1 MCRTCWRIRATGM
14 RNNRNRI
21 KAVCA
26 TLTGP
31 LHTARGMPCQD
42 CCKYGRAGKNF
53 IAVVSDGAGS
63 AKYGKIGAKII
74 CETLNDLLKNAP
86 LDNIRETVIHAIA
99 VARGK
104 LQRHRLNKNKASEN
118 IDDFAAT
125 LVGMACRGNNG
136 VFFHIGDGAAIA
148 FSGGYGEDF
157 TASRPE
163 NGRFSCET
171 YFYTMD
177 DWKDNLRFTPFENAQ
192 TVFLM
197 SDGVTNFAFSRD
209 FNRIERGFLYPI
221 NDYLESETSK
231 SRAARAL
238 VNTLNTP
245 QARKLN
251 NDDKTLFW
259 AKLS

>member
-1 MCRTCWRIRATGM
+1 MPLPLPGAGCSATGST
-14 RNNRNRI
+14 
-21 KAVCA
+21 KTKV
-26 TLTGP
+26 P
-31 LHTARGMPCQD
+31 
-42 CCKYGRAGKNF
+42 
-53 IAVVSDGAGS
+53 
-63 AKYGKIGAKII
+63 KISMI
-74 CETLNDLLKNAP
+74 L
-86 LDNIRETVIHAIA
+86 R
-99 VARGK
+99 
-104 LQRHRLNKNKASEN
+104 QRLSEWQ
-118 IDDFAAT
+118 A
-125 LVGMACRGNNG
+125 RGNNG